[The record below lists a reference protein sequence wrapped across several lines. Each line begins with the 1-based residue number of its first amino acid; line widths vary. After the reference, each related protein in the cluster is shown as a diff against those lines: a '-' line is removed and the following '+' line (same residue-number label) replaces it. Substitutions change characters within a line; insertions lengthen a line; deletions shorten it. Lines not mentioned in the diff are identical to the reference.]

1 MFFSPSKTRF
11 VARTLSV
18 ALVWCGLQASVAQAA
33 FVPTADLNA
42 TQANPQQATQQDGRA
57 SLNALL
63 AREDVRAQ
71 LLSHGV
77 SPEAASAR
85 IAALTDEE
93 ARQLASQF
101 GDLPAG
107 GDGLGVVVLVL
118 LVLLLTDLL
127 GVTDVFPAVR
137 PAI

>member
-1 MFFSPSKTRF
+1 MFFSASKIRF

-33 FVPTADLNA
+33 FVPTEALNPPTA
-42 TQANPQQATQQDGRA
+42 NTQTDSRA
-57 SLNALL
+57 ALAQVL

-71 LLSHGV
+71 LLAHGV
-77 SPEAASAR
+77 SPEAAATR
-85 IAALTDEE
+85 IAALSDQE
-93 ARQLASQF
+93 ARQLADQF
-101 GDLPAG
+101 ASLPAG

-118 LVLLLTDLL
+118 LVLVFTDLL
-127 GVTDVFPAVR
+127 GLTDVFPAIR

>member
-1 MFFSPSKTRF
+1 MYFTRSKTRF

-18 ALVWCGLQASVAQAA
+18 ALVWCGLQSGIAQAA
-33 FVPTADLNA
+33 FVPAQDLNSTTV
-42 TQANPQQATQQDGRA
+42 TQAQDSRA
-57 SLNALL
+57 ALNALL
-63 AREDVRAQ
+63 ARDDVRSQ
-71 LLSHGV
+71 LMAHGV
-77 SPEAASAR
+77 SPEVAEAR

-93 ARQLASQF
+93 ARLLADQF

-107 GDGLGVVVLVL
+107 GSGFGVVVLVL